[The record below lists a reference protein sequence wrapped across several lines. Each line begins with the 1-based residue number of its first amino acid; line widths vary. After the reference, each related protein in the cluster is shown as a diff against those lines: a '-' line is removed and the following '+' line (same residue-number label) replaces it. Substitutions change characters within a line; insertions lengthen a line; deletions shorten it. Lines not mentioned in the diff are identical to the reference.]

1 MYSLVIAE
9 IFIYK
14 NPTISDTKAYE
25 NIYITFNPYSGTDF
39 RSHASLSDAQQYVD
53 NENKNESKRSEAQ
66 KSDVIT
72 DTLKLK
78 YDNSIE
84 DTVSIDKDTSLF
96 LEKYNKTHNTHP
108 LSKTLFTVTEKHIM
122 NDELDSTN
130 VLVKRNIP

>member
-1 MYSLVIAE
+1 MM
-9 IFIYK
+9 
-14 NPTISDTKAYE
+14 
-25 NIYITFNPYSGTDF
+25 
-39 RSHASLSDAQQYVD
+39 LSNMLIMKIRTNQKEV
-53 NENKNESKRSEAQ
+53 KLK

-96 LEKYNKTHNTHP
+96 LEKYNKTHNTHS